1 MPNADW
7 NIPTTS
13 TKYIDFID
21 KVKVR
26 DEDAAT
32 QFTGSTGASNIPDD
46 SIQWD
51 DAAGRWKKRGS
62 GAWGELTDNYKLT
75 SLEVTGAFTPANGL
89 YLPSANTPTIRG
101 ATANRLQF
109 DDGGAFGFGGAN
121 YGAAG
126 AFLQSQGTGSPPQ
139 WVTIPFGGGEFEG
152 IALIIDQKDSGT
164 NGGTFS
170 NGAWRARDL
179 NIIKFEADDMNIG
192 GANGSYPDSFLIFGA
207 GLNTTDYFIRWAC
220 PAFDVGNH
228 QTRAVLLAD
237 TGSSGEGE
245 VVLGYGSNAYSHA
258 SYPNTTYSVGWARL
272 DYNGSATRQ
281 VQIQHR
287 CQTSRTVTGF
297 GVDNSFA
304 SEAGGTTK
312 EIYTTVEI
320 WKRDL
325 ALT

>member
-26 DEDAAT
+26 DEDTAT

-51 DAAGRWKKRGS
+51 EAAGRWKKRGS

-75 SLEVTGAFTPANGL
+75 SLEVTGSTTPTNGL

-101 ATANRLQF
+101 ADANRLQF
-109 DDGGAFGFGGAN
+109 DDAGAFAFGGAN

-152 IALIIDQKDSGT
+152 VALIVDRKNSGT

-179 NIIKFEADDMNIG
+179 NATIFEADDMNIG
-192 GANGSYPDSFLIFGA
+192 GANGNYPDSFLIFSQ

-220 PAFDVGNH
+220 PAFDVGVH
-228 QTRAVLLAD
+228 QTRAVMLAH

-245 VVLGYGSNAYSHA
+245 VILGYGSNSHSHT

-272 DYNGSATRQ
+272 QYGGSATRE

-287 CQTSRTVTGF
+287 CTTSKTTTGF
-297 GVDNSFA
+297 GIDNSFA

-325 ALT
+325 ALP

>member
-13 TKYIDFID
+13 TRYLDFID

-26 DEDAAT
+26 DEDTAT
-32 QFTGSTGASNIPDD
+32 QFTGSTGATNIPDD

-51 DAAGRWKKRGS
+51 AAAKRWKKRGS
-62 GAWGELTDNYKLT
+62 GSWGELTDNYKLT
-75 SLEVTGAFTPANGL
+75 SLEVTGAFAPTNGL

-126 AFLQSQGTGSPPQ
+126 AFLQSQGDTSPPQ

-152 IALIIDQKDSGT
+152 VALMVDRKTHGT

-179 NIIKFEADDMNIG
+179 NWTIYKADDMHIG
-192 GANGSYPDSFLIFGA
+192 GASSSYPDGFLIFSA
-207 GLNTTDYFIRWAC
+207 GLNVTDYFIRWEC
-220 PAFDVGNH
+220 PAFDVGVH

-237 TGSSGEGE
+237 DASSEGE
-245 VVLGYGSNAYSHA
+245 VILGYGSNSYSHTT
-258 SYPNTTYSVGWARL
+258 YPNTTYSVGWARL
-272 DYNGSATRQ
+272 NYSGSKTRE
-281 VQIQHR
+281 VEIQHR
-287 CQTSRTVTGF
+287 CTNSKSNTGF
-297 GVDNSFA
+297 GIANSFA
-304 SEAGGTTK
+304 AEAGYDTR
-312 EIYTTVEI
+312 EIYTTVEV
-320 WKRDL
+320 WKRR
-325 ALT
+325 